1 VPEPTPERSVPNP
14 VPSDDAPSVLE
25 VGRGDVRFAVVSM
38 SKRAADGDDAGYLRW
53 HVLDHLPEQ
62 FRIDGMR
69 NGTRWFSNGACRAA
83 RAASEAPYDA
93 VDHIVA
99 YLFGGPDDPSVDSAI
114 DVFFSLGGSLH
125 AIDRMPVSLPRVEV
139 GGWVLVSKVA
149 SPRVMAGADV
159 VPWRAQRGIYVVIE
173 DVPARGDEVGV
184 DPVGIDPQDLD
195 DLVGV
200 DGVAGVWRF
209 AAGHDRNPRFDDN
222 HGRTLTICYLDDDPV
237 MVASRIAARL
247 AARWA
252 HGRTV
257 PMLAG
262 PFQAVVPWSWDDPE
276 AFA

>member
-1 VPEPTPERSVPNP
+1 MPDQTADPSPPNP
-14 VPSDDAPSVLE
+14 VPTDDAPSVLD

-62 FRIDGMR
+62 YRIDGMR
-69 NGTRWFSNGACRAA
+69 NGTRWFSNGACRSA
-83 RAASEAPYDA
+83 RAASEAPYDD

-99 YLFGGPDDPSVDSAI
+99 YLFGGPDDVSVDSAI

-173 DVPARGDEVGV
+173 HVTAGV
-184 DPVGIDPQDLD
+184 DPQDLD

-222 HGRTLTICYLDDDPV
+222 GGRSLTICYLDDDPV
-237 MVASRIAARL
+237 TVASRIGDRL
-247 AARWA
+247 GARWA
-252 HGRTV
+252 DGRAV
-257 PMLAG
+257 PMLAA
-262 PFQAVVPWSWDDPE
+262 PFHAVVPWSWDDPD

>member
-1 VPEPTPERSVPNP
+1 
-14 VPSDDAPSVLE
+14 
-25 VGRGDVRFAVVSM
+25 
-38 SKRAADGDDAGYLRW
+38 
-53 HVLDHLPEQ
+53 
-62 FRIDGMR
+62 
-69 NGTRWFSNGACRAA
+69 
-83 RAASEAPYDA
+83 
-93 VDHIVA
+93 
-99 YLFGGPDDPSVDSAI
+99 
-114 DVFFSLGGSLH
+114 
-125 AIDRMPVSLPRVEV
+125 MPVSLPRVEV

-173 DVPARGDEVGV
+173 DVPTAPGDEVGV

-222 HGRTLTICYLDDDPV
+222 DGRTPDDLLPRRRPGHGRVPHRRSTRP
-237 MVASRIAARL
+237 
-247 AARWA
+247 RWA
-252 HGRTV
+252 DGRTV